1 MAIALVMKIRM
12 RIAMAIKMA
21 TEMLMAMA
29 MAMAM
34 VMVMSMVMEVKGSL
48 QTLTTRS
55 LNYQRKLTH
64 AELLAAFLYHRKTSP
79 SLLYCN
85 LYLVTHS
92 L

>member
-1 MAIALVMKIRM
+1 MKIRM
-12 RIAMAIKMA
+12 RIAMAIKMT

-29 MAMAM
+29 IAM

-48 QTLTTRS
+48 QTLITRS

-64 AELLAAFLYHRKTSP
+64 AELLAAFLYHRKISP

-92 L
+92 LKAFRP

>member
-1 MAIALVMKIRM
+1 
-12 RIAMAIKMA
+12 
-21 TEMLMAMA
+21 MLMA

-34 VMVMSMVMEVKGSL
+34 VMVMSMVMEVKGNL